1 MFEGAPRFHE
11 FVLELP
17 SDAAETN
24 EALLARKIIG
34 GLPLR
39 EVVSGAGAECEP
51 VVRDRDDDARADGCG
66 GGCAAGG
73 CASGGDGESLMDI
86 SAIEGE
92 ELKSVAFVEDFLE
105 LRFGAPVL
113 TLYDWPYVLLTDFS
127 VGYGEPEY
135 RNALCAQIGETVA
148 KASLEEDD
156 ALTIELGNGVV
167 FGLSL
172 REEDVDGPESGM
184 YSESG
189 FRGGCAGVLRRAL
202 WMVPDSL
209 VAWHGYSPS

>member
-1 MFEGAPRFHE
+1 
-11 FVLELP
+11 V
-17 SDAAETN
+17 
-24 EALLARKIIG
+24 
-34 GLPLR
+34 
-39 EVVSGAGAECEP
+39 
-51 VVRDRDDDARADGCG
+51 
-66 GGCAAGG
+66 
-73 CASGGDGESLMDI
+73 DI

-148 KASLEEDD
+148 TASLEEDD
-156 ALTIELGNGVV
+156 ALTIEFGNGAV

-172 REEDVDGPESGM
+172 REEDVDGPESGS

-189 FRGGCAGVLRRAL
+189 
-202 WMVPDSL
+202 L
-209 VAWHGYSPS
+209 VADALEF